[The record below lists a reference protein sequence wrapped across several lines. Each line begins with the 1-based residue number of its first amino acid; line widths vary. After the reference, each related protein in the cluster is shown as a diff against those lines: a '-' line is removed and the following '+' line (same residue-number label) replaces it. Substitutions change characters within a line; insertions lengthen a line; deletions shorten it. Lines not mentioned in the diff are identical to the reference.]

1 MKPACPT
8 TVSAPPAIISSSA
21 PGRICLFG
29 EHQDYLRLPVIAM
42 AVDLRVNIEGRRRD
56 DNQMRM
62 TLTDIGET
70 FEFNPNEPFTYRH
83 NRDYVPA
90 AANVLA
96 RLHGVSWP
104 AGYDIEV
111 TGRIPINAGAS
122 SSSALQIAWTAF
134 LLAAAGDPRA
144 AEPEFVAHVAQFSEV
159 GEFGSPGGMM
169 DHYSSA
175 LGGVVY
181 LDCLEPIGWERLP
194 DTIGPFVLIDS
205 GTPKATNE
213 VLGRVR
219 KGVEAAATAAG
230 INLHDAGAPS
240 PLLNVNPAKLP
251 APENAEQDAMLRAAL
266 RNRDITRE
274 ARAAMLSGAAPAE
287 IGKLLDAHHEQL
299 ARGLGI
305 STERIDA
312 LLATARAAGAA
323 GGKINGSGGGG
334 SCFALAPDNADAVA
348 EAIRAQG
355 CRADVVRPGEGLRV
369 TT

>member
-1 MKPACPT
+1 MAISP
-8 TVSAPPAIISSSA
+8 PPAHIESSA

-42 AVDLRVNIEGRRRD
+42 AVDLRVTITGKRRAD
-56 DNQMRM
+56 PQMHL

-70 FEFNPNEPFTYRH
+70 FEFNPNEPFPYRH
-83 NRDYVPA
+83 NRDYIPA

-96 RLHGVSWP
+96 RLHGVRWP
-104 AGYDIEV
+104 AGYDIEI

-134 LLAAAGDPRA
+134 LLAAAGDSRA
-144 AEPEFVAHVAQFSEV
+144 TDPEFVAHVAQFSEV

-181 LDCLEPIGWERLP
+181 LDCLDPIGWERLP
-194 DTIGPFVLIDS
+194 GTIGPFVLIDS

-219 KGVEAAATAAG
+219 HGVEAAAKAAG
-230 INLHDAGAPS
+230 IDLHAANDPS
-240 PLLNVNPAKLP
+240 PLLNVDATKLP
-251 APENAEQDAMLRAAL
+251 PPEDAEQGAMLRAAL
-266 RNRDITRE
+266 RNRDITHE
-274 ARAAMLSGAAPAE
+274 ARAAMLAGATPVE
-287 IGKLLDAHHEQL
+287 IGRLLDAHHEQL
-299 ARGLGI
+299 AHGLGI
-305 STERIDA
+305 STDRIDA
-312 LLATARAAGAA
+312 LLDSARAAGAT

-355 CRADVVRPGEGLRV
+355 RRADVVRPGEGLRV
-369 TT
+369 ITQP